1 MFTLEKSFAILKKAI
16 PHFPDTV
23 LMLGSG
29 WNLILERKERMY
41 DMSYS
46 DLFGVTSTVPG
57 HEGHLVVVDI
67 GGRKV
72 ACMSGRFHT
81 YEGHSGSDATLPIKL
96 FQKASA
102 KTLIV
107 TSASGALNEKYAV
120 GDIIIL
126 SDLLTLFLGGYNPL
140 VGANFVDMSS
150 VFDAELATKAKA
162 ICVKNKFSFHEGVY
176 SYVRG
181 PHYETPADKIALRF
195 LGADVVGMSTVP
207 EVLMAKSLNMRVLGL
222 SFVTNLAF
230 VKHDHKEVLFQATKA
245 SSRMKL
251 LLEGVLQK

>member
-29 WNLILERKERMY
+29 WNSIVDGKTRII
-41 DMSYS
+41 DIGYS
-46 DLFGVTSTVPG
+46 DLFGAASTVPG
-57 HEGHLVVVDI
+57 HEGRLVIVDI

-81 YEGHSGSDATLPIKL
+81 YEGHSGIDATLPIKL

-102 KTLIV
+102 KTLII

-126 SDLLTLFLGGYNPL
+126 SDLLTLFLGSYNPL
-140 VGANFVDMSS
+140 FGANFVDMSS
-150 VFDAELATKAKA
+150 VFDVELAKKAKEV
-162 ICVKNKFSFHEGVY
+162 CVENNFSFHEGVY

-181 PHYETPADKIALRF
+181 PHYETPADKMALKF

-207 EVLMAKSLNMRVLGL
+207 EVLMAKSLRMRVLGL

-230 VKHDHKEVLFQATKA
+230 VKHDHKQVLFQATKA
-245 SSRMKL
+245 SSRMRL

>member
-1 MFTLEKSFAILKKAI
+1 MFTLEKSFAILNKAI

-29 WNLILERKERMY
+29 WNSIVGGKKRII
-41 DMSYS
+41 DIGYS

-57 HEGHLVVVDI
+57 HEGRLAIVDV

-81 YEGHSGSDATLPIKL
+81 YEGHSGIDATLPIKL
-96 FQKASA
+96 FHKASA

-126 SDLLTLFLGGYNPL
+126 SDLLTLFLGSYNPL

-150 VFDAELATKAKA
+150 VFDVELAKKAKEV
-162 ICVKNKFSFHEGVY
+162 CVENNFSFHEGVY

-181 PHYETPADKIALRF
+181 PHYETPADKMALKF

-207 EVLMAKSLNMRVLGL
+207 EVLMAKSLHMRVLGL

-230 VKHDHKEVLFQATKA
+230 VKHNHKEVLAQSTKA

-251 LLEGVLQK
+251 LLEGIIQK